1 MTAEEKKENVEVTPA
16 DEAGEKKAAAKKAP
30 AKKAAAKKAPA
41 KKAASDKAP
50 AKKPAAKKTAAKKPA
65 AEKAPA
71 EKPKAESAPAKKAEP
86 KKTETKKAAAKPAAS
101 KVTSM
106 IKITQVK
113 SGIGYQGRQKK
124 VLAGLGLGKI
134 GRTVTR
140 KDDEYIRGMVT
151 KISHLVRVEKV
162 EG

>member
-1 MTAEEKKENVEVTPA
+1 MTAEEKKDDVEVTEVAEAPEKKAPA
-16 DEAGEKKAAAKKAP
+16 KKAAAKKAAAKKAP

-41 KKAASDKAP
+41 KKAAPKKAA
-50 AKKPAAKKTAAKKPA
+50 AKKDDDSKPAAKKAAP
-65 AEKAPA
+65 
-71 EKPKAESAPAKKAEP
+71 KKAAP
-86 KKTETKKAAAKPAAS
+86 KKAAAK
-101 KVTSM
+101 KTTTM

-113 SGIGYQGRQKK
+113 SGIGFQGRQKK

-134 GRTVTR
+134 GRAVTR
-140 KDDEYIRGMVT
+140 KDDEYIRGMVN

>member
-1 MTAEEKKENVEVTPA
+1 MTAEEKNDNVEVTAA
-16 DEAGEKKAAAKKAP
+16 DTAEEKKAPAKKAP
-30 AKKAAAKKAPA
+30 AKKAPAKKAPA

-50 AKKPAAKKTAAKKPA
+50 AKKPAAKKPAAK
-65 AEKAPA
+65 KAPA
-71 EKPKAESAPAKKAEP
+71 EKPKAEAAAAEVVEAKT
-86 KKTETKKAAAKPAAS
+86 TETKPAAKKPAAK

-113 SGIGYQGRQKK
+113 SGIGYQGRQKR

-140 KDDEYIRGMVT
+140 KDDEYIRGMVN

>member
-1 MTAEEKKENVEVTPA
+1 MTAEEKKDDVEVTA
-16 DEAGEKKAAAKKAP
+16 ATEAPEKKAP

-41 KKAASDKAP
+41 KKAPAKKAAAKKADADKAP
-50 AKKPAAKKTAAKKPA
+50 AKKAAAKKDDEKKPAAKKAAP
-65 AEKAPA
+65 
-71 EKPKAESAPAKKAEP
+71 KKAAP
-86 KKTETKKAAAKPAAS
+86 KKTT
-101 KVTSM
+101 TM

-113 SGIGYQGRQKK
+113 SGIGFQGRQKK

-140 KDDEYIRGMVT
+140 KDDEYIRGMVN
-151 KISHLVRVEKV
+151 KISHLVRVEKA

>member
-1 MTAEEKKENVEVTPA
+1 MTAEEKKDHVEVSPA
-16 DEAGEKKAAAKKAP
+16 DNAEEKKAP

-41 KKAASDKAP
+41 KKAPAKKAAAAKAP
-50 AKKPAAKKTAAKKPA
+50 AKKAPAKKTASK
-65 AEKAPA
+65 EAPA
-71 EKPKAESAPAKKAEP
+71 EKDDAKKPVAETAAP
-86 KKTETKKAAAKPAAS
+86 QKAAPKKAATS
-101 KVTSM
+101 KTKSM
-106 IKITQVK
+106 LKITQVK

-140 KDDEYIRGMVT
+140 IDDEYIRGMVN
-151 KISHLVRVEKV
+151 KISHLVRVEKL

>member
-1 MTAEEKKENVEVTPA
+1 MTAEEKNENVEVTPA
-16 DEAGEKKAAAKKAP
+16 DAVEEKKAPAKKAP
-30 AKKAAAKKAPA
+30 AKKAPAKKAPA
-41 KKAASDKAP
+41 KKAASAKAPAKKTASKKAP
-50 AKKPAAKKTAAKKPA
+50 AKKPTAEAAPV
-65 AEKAPA
+65 EKAV
-71 EKPKAESAPAKKAEP
+71 P
-86 KKTETKKAAAKPAAS
+86 KKTETKKAAKTPAAA

-113 SGIGYQGRQKK
+113 SGIGYQGKQKK

-140 KDDEYIRGMVT
+140 KDDEFIRGMVN

>member
-1 MTAEEKKENVEVTPA
+1 MVEAKTTETKPA
-16 DEAGEKKAAAKKAP
+16 
-30 AKKAAAKKAPA
+30 
-41 KKAASDKAP
+41 
-50 AKKPAAKKTAAKKPA
+50 AKKPAAK
-65 AEKAPA
+65 
-71 EKPKAESAPAKKAEP
+71 
-86 KKTETKKAAAKPAAS
+86 

-113 SGIGYQGRQKK
+113 SGIGYQGRQKR

-140 KDDEYIRGMVT
+140 KDDEYIRGMVN

>member
-1 MTAEEKKENVEVTPA
+1 MTAEEKKDDVEVT
-16 DEAGEKKAAAKKAP
+16 EAAEAPKKKAP

-41 KKAASDKAP
+41 KKAPAKKAP
-50 AKKPAAKKTAAKKPA
+50 AKKAPAKKGEDAKPA
-65 AEKAPA
+65 AEKGA
-71 EKPKAESAPAKKAEP
+71 AKKAAP
-86 KKTETKKAAAKPAAS
+86 KKAAAS
-101 KVTSM
+101 KTTTM

-113 SGIGYQGRQKK
+113 SGIGYEGRQKK

-140 KDDEYIRGMVT
+140 KDDEYIRGMVN

>member
-1 MTAEEKKENVEVTPA
+1 MTAEEKKENVEVTA
-16 DEAGEKKAAAKKAP
+16 AGEAEEKKAP
-30 AKKAAAKKAPA
+30 AKKAPA

-50 AKKPAAKKTAAKKPA
+50 VKKPAAKKPPAKKPKAETAPAEIVEEKKTETKPTAKKPAAKKV
-65 AEKAPA
+65 
-71 EKPKAESAPAKKAEP
+71 S
-86 KKTETKKAAAKPAAS
+86 
-101 KVTSM
+101 SM

-140 KDDEYIRGMVT
+140 KDDEYIRGMVN